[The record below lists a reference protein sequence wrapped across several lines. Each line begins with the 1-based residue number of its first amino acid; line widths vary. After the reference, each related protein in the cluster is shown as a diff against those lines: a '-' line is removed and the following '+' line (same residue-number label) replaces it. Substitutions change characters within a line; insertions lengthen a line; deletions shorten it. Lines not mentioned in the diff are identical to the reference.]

1 MIEFFKSNKF
11 LSGFSTH
18 PSKDCNFTC
27 TYFPLLIY
35 LFAKIHGSKNI
46 LEIGSAEGYSSYYL
60 AEVAKENNGMYF
72 GIDINQGLCDR
83 VDKLLED
90 LPHKMI
96 CANTKELK
104 EIDFIDSIDIAWI
117 DGEHTTEAVMHEIE
131 LIYPLLKDRGFG
143 FIFLH
148 DIVDMGVSGAWLKLK
163 NDPRFESIGL
173 EANYGLGILR
183 KLENVRYQEKADL
196 YEVKHL

>member
-1 MIEFFKSNKF
+1 MIDFFKDEKF
-11 LSGFSTH
+11 LSGFAEH
-18 PSKDCNFTC
+18 PSNDCNFTC

-35 LFAKIHGSKNI
+35 LFAKIHCSKNI

-60 AEVAKENNGMYF
+60 AEIAKENDGMYY
-72 GIDINQGLCDR
+72 GIDINPGLVDR
-83 VDKLLED
+83 VDKMLGD

-96 CANTKELK
+96 CADTHKMEK
-104 EIDFIDSIDIAWI
+104 IDFTDSLDIVWI
-117 DGEHTTEAVMHEIE
+117 DGEHTTKAVMHEIE
-131 LIYPLLKDRGFG
+131 LVYPLLKDRGFG

-148 DIVDMGVSGAWLKLK
+148 DIVDMGVSGAWLQLK

-183 KLENVRYQEKADL
+183 KLENVRYQEKADMFA
-196 YEVKHL
+196 VDHL

>member
-1 MIEFFKSNKF
+1 MIDFFKTDKF
-11 LSGFSTH
+11 LSGFSNH

-60 AEVAKENNGMYF
+60 AEIAKENGGMYY
-72 GIDINQGLCDR
+72 GIDINPGLVER
-83 VDKLLED
+83 VDKLLGD
-90 LPHKMI
+90 LPYKMI
-96 CANTKELK
+96 CADTKKMEK
-104 EIDFIDSIDIAWI
+104 IDFTDSLDIVWI

-131 LIYPLLKDRGFG
+131 LIYPLLKDRGFSFV
-143 FIFLH
+143 FIH
-148 DIVDMGVSGAWLKLK
+148 DIVDMGNSGAWLKLK
-163 NDPRFESIGL
+163 SDPRFESIGL

-183 KLENVRYQEKADL
+183 KLENVRYDEKAKMF
-196 YEVKHL
+196 EVKHL

>member
-1 MIEFFKSNKF
+1 MIDFFKDNKF
-11 LSGFSTH
+11 LKGFSNH
-18 PSKDCNFTC
+18 PSNDCNFTC
-27 TYFPLLIY
+27 TYFPLLMY
-35 LFAKIHGSKNI
+35 LFAIIHGSKNI
-46 LEIGSAEGYSSYYL
+46 LEIGSAEGYSAYYL
-60 AEVAKENNGMYF
+60 AEVAKVNNGMYY
-72 GIDINQGLCDR
+72 GIDINPGLIER
-83 VDKLLED
+83 VDKLLGD

-96 CANTKELK
+96 CADTKK
-104 EIDFIDSIDIAWI
+104 MDKIDFTDSLDIVWI

-131 LIYPLLKDRGFG
+131 LVYPLLKDRGFG

-183 KLENVRYQEKADL
+183 KLDGVRYEEKAQMF
-196 YEVKHL
+196 EVKHL

>member
-1 MIEFFKSNKF
+1 MIDFFKNEKF
-11 LSGFSTH
+11 LRGFSTH

-46 LEIGSAEGYSSYYL
+46 LEIGSAEGYSAYYL
-60 AEVAKENNGMYF
+60 SEIAKENGGMYY
-72 GIDINQGLCDR
+72 GIDINPGLIER
-83 VDKLLED
+83 VDKLLGD

-96 CANTKELK
+96 CADTKKLDK
-104 EIDFIDSIDIAWI
+104 LDIDSLDIVWI

-131 LIYPLLKDRGFG
+131 LVYPLLKDRGFG

-148 DIVDMGVSGAWLKLK
+148 DIVDMGVSGAWWKLK

-183 KLENVRYQEKADL
+183 KLENVRYEEKAKL
-196 YEVKHL
+196 FEVKHL